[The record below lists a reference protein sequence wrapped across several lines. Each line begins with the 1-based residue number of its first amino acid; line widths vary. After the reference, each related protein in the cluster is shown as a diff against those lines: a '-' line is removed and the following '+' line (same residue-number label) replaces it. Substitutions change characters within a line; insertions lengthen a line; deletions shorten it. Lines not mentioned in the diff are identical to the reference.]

1 MVEISLKKKERDA
14 AIFVEN
20 SIGTEPVSI
29 QNHYKH

>member
-1 MVEISLKKKERDA
+1 MVEISLKKKEGDA

-29 QNHYKH
+29 QNYYKH